1 MIALRLEVFETE
13 DDTVVTDRA
22 AMEEARRAAFAEGL
36 AAGRAEAAAEAETAR
51 HGHEAAAMRNL
62 ADLAFTFHEARAHVL
77 SALHPLF
84 EQIATALLPNLA
96 RQALAPVLA
105 EALMP
110 MAEGLAET
118 PIRVAHH
125 PDAADAVARVLA
137 ECPFPLEAVLDPAL
151 PTGAVQLR
159 LGQTETRVDLTRA
172 TEAITAALRGFFA
185 PNEQERMYG

>member
-22 AMEEARRAAFAEGL
+22 AMEEVRRAAYAEGL
-36 AAGRAEAAAEAETAR
+36 AAGRAEAASEAEAAR
-51 HGHEAAAMRNL
+51 HRHEAEAKRNL

-77 SALHPLF
+77 SALRPVF
-84 EQIATALLPNLA
+84 EQIAAPLLPEIA
-96 RQALAPVLA
+96 REALAPVVA

-125 PDAADAVARVLA
+125 PDAADAIARVLA
-137 ECPFPLEAVLDPAL
+137 ECPFPLEAVQDAAL
-151 PTGAVQLR
+151 PQGAVQLR

-172 TEAITAALRGFFA
+172 THTITAALRGFFA